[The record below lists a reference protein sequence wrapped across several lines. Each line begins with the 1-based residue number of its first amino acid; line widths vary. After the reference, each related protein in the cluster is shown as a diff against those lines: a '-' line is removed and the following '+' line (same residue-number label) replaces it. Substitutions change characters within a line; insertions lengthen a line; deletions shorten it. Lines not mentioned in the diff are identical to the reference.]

1 MGASMS
7 FGHISILCYYF
18 SYKQCFDLEGE
29 SGIVIRGIGTAVTL
43 AKLRDPQVSPLGASP
58 LKE

>member
-1 MGASMS
+1 MRPSHLICVYLS
-7 FGHISILCYYF
+7 YCYF

>member
-1 MGASMS
+1 LLLFHSR
-7 FGHISILCYYF
+7 
-18 SYKQCFDLEGE
+18 YKQCFDLEGE

-43 AKLRDPQVSPLGASP
+43 AKLREAQVSPIGMSP